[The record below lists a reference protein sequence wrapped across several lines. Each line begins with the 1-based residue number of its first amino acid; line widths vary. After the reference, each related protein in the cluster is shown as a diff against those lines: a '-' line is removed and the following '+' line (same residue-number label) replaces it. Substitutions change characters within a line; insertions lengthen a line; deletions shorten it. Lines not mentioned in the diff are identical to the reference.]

1 MSLTGAERQRKHKEK
16 MRGQG
21 LSLIQVW
28 VPNGRIVEIK
38 SVAARMVE
46 EGNQD
51 MEPSQKQLNFAQF
64 LCDKKGLNVPQEI
77 LASSK
82 KLAEWLNNNKKKQDK
97 N

>member
-1 MSLTGAERQRKHKEK
+1 MSSTGAERQRKYKEK

-21 LSLIQVW
+21 FSLVQVW

-64 LCDKKGLNVPQEI
+64 LCDKKGLKIHQEI
-77 LASSK
+77 LSSSK
-82 KLAEWLNNNKKKQDK
+82 KLAEWLNNNKRKQDK
-97 N
+97 T